1 MAWCEFHEQRGW
13 AKDQC
18 LKKDDYI
25 GSDIS
30 KEYCRYG
37 GKGCPIKENRSS
49 SGGCYLTTA
58 CVECRG
64 LADDCVELSTLR
76 EFRDNYMRK
85 LPLGDDEIQE
95 YYNTA
100 PQIIAQINKED
111 NSEEVYDNLYMNV
124 IKPCVMLINEG
135 KNEEAH
141 QKYKEMVTSLKEQ
154 YC

>member
-1 MAWCEFHEQRGW
+1 
-13 AKDQC
+13 
-18 LKKDDYI
+18 
-25 GSDIS
+25 
-30 KEYCRYG
+30 
-37 GKGCPIKENRSS
+37 
-49 SGGCYLTTA
+49 
-58 CVECRG
+58 
-64 LADDCVELSTLR
+64 
-76 EFRDNYMRK
+76 MRK